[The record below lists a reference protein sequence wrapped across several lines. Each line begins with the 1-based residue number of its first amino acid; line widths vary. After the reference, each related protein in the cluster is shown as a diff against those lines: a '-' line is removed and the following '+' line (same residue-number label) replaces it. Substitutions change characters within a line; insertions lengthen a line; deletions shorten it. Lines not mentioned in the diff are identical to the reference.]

1 MRTNGLI
8 FALFGTFSIVCDVIY
23 WFASKDPTGTA
34 CLGISS
40 GLGFMIAGYLIFTDR
55 RIGAMAQD
63 RPDAE
68 ISDGAG
74 EIGNFVPA
82 SWWPI
87 LIALSVAVLLVGLIF
102 AMWLALIGALGLITS
117 VSGLI
122 FENLLTEDP
131 RPQAVSSFSSHH

>member
-1 MRTNGLI
+1 MRTNGFM
-8 FALFGTFSIVCDVIY
+8 FALFGLFSFVTDVIY

-34 CLGISS
+34 CLGISG
-40 GLGFMIAGYLIFTDR
+40 GLGAMIAGYLIFTDR
-55 RIGAMAQD
+55 RIGAMPQD

-74 EIGNFVPA
+74 ELGNYVPA

-87 LIALSVAVLLVGLIF
+87 LIAFSVALLLVGLIF
-102 AMWLALIGALGLITS
+102 AMWLALIGGLTLITG

-122 FENLLTEDP
+122 FENILTDEP
-131 RPQAVSSFSSHH
+131 RPQAVSSLAPHH